1 MGRHASSKPQREMI
15 KFLDL
20 QRVTALYADEYHEA
34 MRRVADSG
42 WYLQGKEV
50 AQFEQ
55 DYGEDFLGVSV
66 RVVSDEDFEFE
77 ISETMANEFV
87 IKNGILADPVT
98 VM

>member
-1 MGRHASSKPQREMI
+1 MRGMFPYVARVDYYDYPTHAVKAKYILTYGKNASS
-15 KFLDL
+15 
-20 QRVTALYADEYHEA
+20 V
-34 MRRVADSG
+34 
-42 WYLQGKEV
+42 V

-98 VM
+98 VMEDQEREEDDNF